1 MVVNVLCLM
10 NSRAAQCCSLIN
22 LAHLG
27 AKFIFHKTSK
37 VSLSTNMYDIP
48 VLVFNRHLVL
58 HNPLLQ
64 NIAGAV
70 GPIKFFLILETS
82 AIE

>member
-1 MVVNVLCLM
+1 MSAA
-10 NSRAAQCCSLIN
+10 SRAVQCCSLIN

-27 AKFIFHKTSK
+27 AKYFFHKTSE

-58 HNPLLQ
+58 RSPLLQ

-70 GPIKFFLILETS
+70 GPGKILKS
-82 AIE
+82 